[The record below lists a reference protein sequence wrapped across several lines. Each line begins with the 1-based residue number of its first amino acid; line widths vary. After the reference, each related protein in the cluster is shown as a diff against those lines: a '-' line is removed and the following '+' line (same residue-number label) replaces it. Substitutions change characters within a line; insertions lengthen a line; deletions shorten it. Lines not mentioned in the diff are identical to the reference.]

1 MTFPIITVGAG
12 FISLLGLRAS
22 NPDGF
27 DACNTT
33 TGAASIQTMT
43 TTKDEARLN
52 LVEHIAGVLLYF
64 YIDDDM
70 SEDEVEEASNNC
82 GDIASIVALSLN
94 LDIHEIESENL
105 FKTSIKLENFEK
117 FIQSLQDRTVIGD

>member
-1 MTFPIITVGAG
+1 MT
-12 FISLLGLRAS
+12 AS
-22 NPDGF
+22 
-27 DACNTT
+27 
-33 TGAASIQTMT
+33 
-43 TTKDEARLN
+43 KDEARLN

-82 GDIASIVALSLN
+82 GDIASIVTLSLN
-94 LDIHEIESENL
+94 LDIHEIESENS

-117 FIQSLQDRTVIGD
+117 FMQSLQDRTVIGD

>member
-1 MTFPIITVGAG
+1 
-12 FISLLGLRAS
+12 
-22 NPDGF
+22 
-27 DACNTT
+27 
-33 TGAASIQTMT
+33 MT

-82 GDIASIVALSLN
+82 GDIASILVQSLN
-94 LDIHEIESENL
+94 LDIYDIESENS
-105 FKTSIKLENFEK
+105 FKTSINLKDFEK
-117 FIQSLQDRTVIGD
+117 FIAGLQDRTVIGD

>member
-1 MTFPIITVGAG
+1 
-12 FISLLGLRAS
+12 
-22 NPDGF
+22 
-27 DACNTT
+27 
-33 TGAASIQTMT
+33 MT

-82 GDIASIVALSLN
+82 GDIASILVQSLN
-94 LDIHEIESENL
+94 LDIYEVESENL
-105 FKTSIKLENFEK
+105 FKTSINLKDFEK
-117 FIQSLQDRTVIGD
+117 FITGLQDRTVIGD